1 MRIIFYPEKQDP
13 PRKGALS
20 LDNELLMPGNNEVS
34 EAIAS
39 HHYWAELLELGAVK
53 VVNPAD
59 PAEPQLKQDHIRIS
73 DLTIE
78 EAEPVIEAE
87 TDITLLNAWMASDA
101 RTGIKTLISRQIKS
115 LEA

>member
-1 MRIIFYPEKQDP
+1 MRVIFYPEKQDP

-20 LDNELLMPGNNEVS
+20 LDGERLVPGNNEVS
-34 EAIAS
+34 EAITL
-39 HHYWAELLELGAVK
+39 HRYWTKLVELGAVK
-53 VVNPAD
+53 VVKAAD
-59 PAEPQLKQDHIRIS
+59 PAEPQPKQNDIRIS

-87 TDITLLNAWMASDA
+87 TDIVLLKAWLESDSRA
-101 RTGIKTLISRQIKS
+101 GIKTLISRQIKS